1 MYYCIR
7 PHTLTELKQ
16 PDTKHREVLDRI
28 HEISTNYRQIADL
41 RLYNL
46 EGLRDADIAKL
57 GYLEIPLQRIN
68 LYKGAGIAFSLLQG
82 IIVIVDAA
90 QSIGH
95 TNIDVQDFDIN
106 LILN

>member
-46 EGLRDADIAKL
+46 EGLRDA
-57 GYLEIPLQRIN
+57 
-68 LYKGAGIAFSLLQG
+68 S
-82 IIVIVDAA
+82 
-90 QSIGH
+90 
-95 TNIDVQDFDIN
+95 
-106 LILN
+106 